1 MTISFSGVGSGL
13 DYSAWVDAL
22 VAEKQK
28 SVTSVEKKITALQE
42 EQSAVKSIKSKI
54 ITLKSAVTKFTDSNL
69 LSSYDIFTRK
79 NITSSDDNCVTATA
93 TNSASI
99 QNFDLRISQLAS
111 ATIATGINN
120 AGAVATAS
128 TKLIDLNNQVV
139 TKGESSVYVNDRK
152 YTFAVD
158 ENSTIS
164 DFNTWLN
171 GIVGADSCTIN
182 GDGTFSINTANSNI
196 QFGSNADTSNLW
208 NFFGFKKNYDG
219 EDNFIGYSSTKM
231 LTSINTTK
239 PLTGALSGMA
249 SSITEG
255 TFKIGKAEFTID
267 STTSLSGLI
276 YQINSNSEAG
286 VIASYDGVSNKLV
299 LKAKEP
305 GATRI
310 NIEEGTSNFT
320 TVMGLTTS
328 GSDIAPDSQILGDNA
343 KFVINGQSFET
354 ASNTITEAA
363 TGLTG
368 ITLNLKKTT
377 SDAEAITL
385 NVETDTTEAEDAIK
399 DFCSKYN
406 DLYSLVKKSTEFG
419 ATLYGEST
427 LSSMLNDIT
436 NTIMNIVPGIST
448 YISMSSVGIS
458 TGSAS
463 TASMDV
469 PTTLVFDST
478 KFRTAMNNNPNEV
491 KKLFV
496 NNSDDNTYDGVM
508 TKLKDKI
515 EEYTDIEKGYFAIKD
530 TSFESQF
537 SSLNSSLERR
547 QNAVDSYKERLTK
560 QFQDM
565 DSKIAQ
571 MQSMTSYISALATSA
586 S

>member
-1 MTISFSGVGSGL
+1 MSISFSGVGSGL

-28 SVTSVEKKITALQE
+28 SVTSVENKITAVQQ
-42 EQSAVKSIKSKI
+42 EQSAVKSIKTKI
-54 ITLKSAVTKFTDSNL
+54 LSLKTSITKFTDSNL

-79 NITSSDDNCVTATA
+79 SITSSDESCVSATA

-99 QNFDLRISQLAS
+99 QNFDLKVSQLAS
-111 ATIATGINN
+111 ATIATGISN
-120 AGAVATAS
+120 AGAIAANS
-128 TKLIDLNNQVV
+128 TKLVNLNNQVI
-139 TKGESSVYVNDRK
+139 TKGDASIYVNDRK
-152 YTFAVD
+152 YTFTVD
-158 ENSTIS
+158 ENSTVD
-164 DFNTWLN
+164 DFADWLD
-171 GIVGADSCTIN
+171 GIIGEDSCVIN
-182 GDGTFSINTANSNI
+182 GDGTFSINTTNENI
-196 QFGSNADTSNLW
+196 QFGSNADTSNIW
-208 NFFGFKKNYDG
+208 NFFGFKNSYDG
-219 EDNFIGYSSTKM
+219 EENFVGYASTKM

-239 PLTGALSGMA
+239 PITDAEAGMA
-249 SSITEG
+249 NSVTEG

-276 YQINSNSEAG
+276 YQINSNSDAG
-286 VIASYDGVSNKLV
+286 VIASYDGVTNKLV

-310 NIEEGTSNFT
+310 NVEAGTSNFT
-320 TVMGLTTS
+320 TVMGLTTA
-328 GSDIAPDSQILGDNA
+328 GGDIATGSQVLGDNA
-343 KFVINGQSFET
+343 KFSINGQSFET
-354 ASNTITEAA
+354 ASNTITEAT

-377 SDAEAITL
+377 SEGENITF
-385 NVETDTTEAEDAIK
+385 NVETDTSEVEDAIK

-406 DLYSLVKKSTEFG
+406 DLYSLIKSSTQFG
-419 ATLYGEST
+419 ATLYGDTT
-427 LSSMLNDIT
+427 LSSMMNDIS

-463 TASMDV
+463 TASTDV

-496 NNSDDNTYDGVM
+496 NNDEDSSLDGVM
-508 TKLKDKI
+508 VKLKDKI
-515 EEYTDIEKGYFAIKD
+515 EQYTDIEKGYFAIKD
-530 TSFESQF
+530 NSFESQLN
-537 SSLNSSLERR
+537 SLNTSLERK
-547 QNAVDSYKERLTK
+547 QNAVDAYRERLTK

-565 DSKIAQ
+565 DSKISE
-571 MQSMTSYISALATSA
+571 MQSMTSYITALSTS
-586 S
+586 SS

>member
-1 MTISFSGVGSGL
+1 MAISFSGVGSGL

-22 VAEKQK
+22 VADKQK
-28 SVTSVEKKITALQE
+28 AVTSVEKKISAIQQE
-42 EQSAVKSIKSKI
+42 QNAVKSIKSKI
-54 ITLKSAVTKFTDSNL
+54 LSLKTSITKFTDSNL

-79 NITSSDDNCVTATA
+79 NITSSDDNCVSATA

-99 QNFDLRISQLAS
+99 QNFDLKISQLAS

-120 AGAVATAS
+120 SGAIASAS
-128 TKLIDLNNQVV
+128 TKLTDLNNQVI
-139 TKGESSVYVNDRK
+139 TKGEASIYADDRK

-158 ENSTIS
+158 ENTTVE
-164 DFNTWLN
+164 DFTDWLD
-171 GIVGADSCTIN
+171 GILGTDTCSIN
-182 GDGTFSINTANSNI
+182 GDGTFSLNTTNSNL
-196 QFGSNADTSNLW
+196 QFGSNADTSNIW
-208 NFFGFKKNYDG
+208 SFFGLKESYDG

-239 PLTGALSGMA
+239 PLTDASSGMA
-249 SSITEG
+249 ASITEG

-276 YQINSNSEAG
+276 YQINSNSDAG

-310 NIEEGTSNFT
+310 NVEAGTSNFT
-320 TVMGLTTS
+320 TAMGLTTA
-328 GSDIAPDSQILGDNA
+328 GGDIATGSQVLGDNA
-343 KFVINGQSFET
+343 KFTINGQSFET

-368 ITLNLKKTT
+368 ITLNLKKPT
-377 SDAEAITL
+377 SGEESVVL
-385 NVETDTTEAEDAIK
+385 NVETDTTEVETAIK

-406 DLYSLVKKSTEFG
+406 DLYSLVKSSTEFG
-419 ATLYGEST
+419 ATLYGETT
-427 LSSMLNDIT
+427 LSSMLNDIS

-463 TASMDV
+463 TASTDV

-478 KFRTAMNNNPNEV
+478 KFRTAMNNNANEV

-496 NNSDDNTYDGVM
+496 NNDEDNTLDGVM

-515 EEYTDIEKGYFAIKD
+515 EQYTDIEKGYFSIKD
-530 TSFESQF
+530 TSFESQLK
-537 SSLNSSLERR
+537 SLNTSLERK
-547 QNAVDSYKERLTK
+547 QNAVDAYRERLTK

-565 DSKIAQ
+565 DSKISE